1 MGDGRRVQRVEKE
14 LQHIVANYLVREMR
28 GSLRGL
34 VSVSRVESNP
44 KLRTAKIFVSIMG
57 SEEDKEESLLTLQ
70 ENIRDIQQHVN
81 KQMRMKYV
89 PRLAIVLD
97 TGLEKYLRVEGLLR
111 EISTETKSSNKNT
124 KQNSDD
130 EE

>member
-1 MGDGRRVQRVEKE
+1 VSDNRRVQRVEKE
-14 LQHIVANYLVREMR
+14 LQHIIANYLVRGFK

-44 KLRTAKIFVSIMG
+44 KLRTAKVYISIMG
-57 SEEDKEESLLTLQ
+57 SDDDKEESLLSLQ
-70 ENIRDIQQHVN
+70 ENVREIQQHIN
-81 KQMRMKYV
+81 RQMRMKYV
-89 PRLAIVLD
+89 PRISIVLD

-111 EISTETKSSNKNT
+111 DISHSQTSS
-124 KQNSDD
+124 D